1 MAEYTYYTRPSV
13 NANNYGAYSS
23 LANYN
28 QSYYGRGITVPIP
41 ATTIGME
48 TVIIPGSKSLGYG
61 KLASCVVDE
70 DHNSN
75 YLSINNAYPNYSN
88 NCNKFTSR
96 LC

>member
-48 TVIIPGSKSLGYG
+48 TVILENTKHGYG
-61 KLASCVVDE
+61 KLASCVVDQE
-70 DHNSN
+70 NGSN
-75 YLSINNAYPNYSN
+75 YYNINNAYPNYDN
-88 NCNKFTSR
+88 NCNRYTSR